1 MDFRSYRYRVEH
13 ARGIREFDLFLPQSV
28 AHRRMAAE
36 AARQGVRTTTQ
47 AGTRGDNLPVGQT
60 LVAPQDERDA
70 RRGMAMGLIDTAGPT
85 PLVVASTGA
94 VPWQYL
100 KERADEARHYGEDRL
115 ERPGPRPD
123 MQQLWQDYVQAA
135 LDAKVGR
142 RKFYT

>member
-1 MDFRSYRYRVEH
+1 MDFRSYRYKVENQ
-13 ARGIREFDLFLPQSV
+13 RGVREFDLYLPQSV
-28 AHRRMAAE
+28 AHRRMASE

-47 AGTRGDNLPVGQT
+47 TGARADTLPGGQT

-70 RRGMAMGLIDTAGPT
+70 RSGMAMGIVDTRGAN
-85 PLVVASTGA
+85 PLVIASTGA

-100 KERADEARHYGEDRL
+100 KERADEARHYGEDKL
-115 ERPGPRPD
+115 DRPGPRPD